1 MYQGLSARHDWPV
14 KNAIVDLP
22 IKIYEIWNALPVIC
36 FSPLGAQ
43 NKNISAAGRRYKPRL
58 NYIGDA
64 GYKYSETSIKWT
76 LSWVP
81 KLTSYVSLYNEPLF
95 SRHLY

>member
-1 MYQGLSARHDWPV
+1 MYQDLSARHDWPV

-22 IKIYEIWNALPVIC
+22 IKIYEIWKALPVIR

-43 NKNISAAGRRYKPRL
+43 NKRL

-81 KLTSYVSLYNEPLF
+81 KLTSYISLYNEPLF
-95 SRHLY
+95 SGHLY